1 MRLGIST
8 DLGIRDAKLWAQTM
22 RGLGCRAVV
31 FPLDADAPET
41 EIDAFVRAAEEED
54 LVIAE
59 VGAWSNPMSPN
70 PQEREKAAEKCRK
83 QLRLADRIGARCCVN
98 ILGSMGG
105 VWDGPHPDNLTEDTW
120 KKAVEC
126 VRGIIDDVR
135 PVRTYYALEAMPWM
149 YPTGPEEYVRL
160 LQEVD
165 RERFAVH
172 LDLCNWMTSLE
183 RFVHDVSFLEH
194 VLSLLGPGIRSCHL
208 KDTRMEST
216 YSLCLR
222 ETAPGQGNL
231 HLTEILAILHRQNP
245 DMPVILE
252 HLPDHAAYMD
262 RLAYVRSLCEKGG
275 IPS

>member
-59 VGAWSNPMSPN
+59 VGAWSTPMSPN

-98 ILGSMGG
+98 ILGSMGS

-135 PVRTYYALEAMPWM
+135 HNQDVVLQYYKI
-149 YPTGPEEYVRL
+149 
-160 LQEVD
+160 D
-165 RERFAVH
+165 
-172 LDLCNWMTSLE
+172 
-183 RFVHDVSFLEH
+183 
-194 VLSLLGPGIRSCHL
+194 LLGLDIEYTDI
-208 KDTRMEST
+208 K
-216 YSLCLR
+216 
-222 ETAPGQGNL
+222 QI
-231 HLTEILAILHRQNP
+231 EIEL
-245 DMPVILE
+245 
-252 HLPDHAAYMD
+252 
-262 RLAYVRSLCEKGG
+262 
-275 IPS
+275 

>member
-98 ILGSMGG
+98 ILGSMGS

-120 KKAVEC
+120 KKAVEQYAIPYPQASELRKFHDTEIAAAYG
-126 VRGIIDDVR
+126 VKWIPSLYLISPDGRVALGTVLSSR
-135 PVRTYYALEAMPWM
+135 MERALEKVAKPKPSEKPLDPRD
-149 YPTGPEEYVRL
+149 YEIDEDGALRPRL
-160 LQEVD
+160 P
-165 RERFAVH
+165 R
-172 LDLCNWMTSLE
+172 
-183 RFVHDVSFLEH
+183 
-194 VLSLLGPGIRSCHL
+194 
-208 KDTRMEST
+208 
-216 YSLCLR
+216 
-222 ETAPGQGNL
+222 
-231 HLTEILAILHRQNP
+231 
-245 DMPVILE
+245 
-252 HLPDHAAYMD
+252 
-262 RLAYVRSLCEKGG
+262 
-275 IPS
+275 